1 MKHLL
6 NLVKNNVEEVIAI
19 ETLVLISLLGLL
31 TAVLAPVY
39 PLFAMGLFVVVYLV
53 SVVIYAGTETE
64 E

>member
-1 MKHLL
+1 MK
-6 NLVKNNVEEVIAI
+6 NLINLIKNNVEEVMAI

-39 PLFAMGLFVVVYLV
+39 PLFAMGLFVVVYLI
-53 SVVIYAGTETE
+53 SVGIYGGAETE

>member
-1 MKHLL
+1 MKRLL

-39 PLFAMGLFVVVYLV
+39 PLFAMGLFVVVYLI
-53 SVVIYAGTETE
+53 SVVIYAGVETE